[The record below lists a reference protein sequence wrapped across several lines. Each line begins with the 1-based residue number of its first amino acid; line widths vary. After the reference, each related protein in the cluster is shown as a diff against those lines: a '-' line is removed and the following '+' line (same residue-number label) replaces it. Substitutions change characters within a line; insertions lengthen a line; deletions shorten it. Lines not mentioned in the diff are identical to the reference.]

1 MRMNDDGEKEMN
13 AENDKHKALIR
24 SLYTLAFVNAI
35 LWILSMIALIVIMQK
50 SSSPK
55 GIFVI
60 LAVGLAVGVTI
71 VYSLK
76 RA

>member
-1 MRMNDDGEKEMN
+1 
-13 AENDKHKALIR
+13 
-24 SLYTLAFVNAI
+24 
-35 LWILSMIALIVIMQK
+35 MIALIVIMQK

>member
-1 MRMNDDGEKEMN
+1 MN
-13 AENDKHKALIR
+13 AENKKYKSLVH
-24 SLYTLAFVNAI
+24 SLYTLAFVNTI

-55 GIFVI
+55 GVFVI

-71 VYSLK
+71 VSSLQK
-76 RA
+76 VK